1 MSTLSTTGTV
11 TASTLLR
18 QEILSGNFTPGQR
31 IPPERELAVRF
42 GLSRS
47 SIREAIKGLVSLNI
61 LETKRGSGTYVRS
74 LDSSEMFE
82 ALEFVLDVDPESLS
96 HFFELR
102 RLLEPA
108 AAGLAAARLSDQQR
122 SDLADVRAELASL
135 EVTAQDVGRLIE
147 LDDIVHDMISLS
159 TGNPL
164 IHSLVKS
171 LRSTAR
177 QSQQLL
183 SAYTIDDIA
192 RAKVE
197 LTSLI
202 DALIEENSLR
212 AQGIM
217 MWHLESSMVGWKQG
231 SPAVQSEAH
240 YPR

>member
-1 MSTLSTTGTV
+1 MSTGSQSGTA

-31 IPPERELAVRF
+31 IPPERELAATF

-82 ALEFVLDVDPESLS
+82 ALEFMLDVDPDSLT
-96 HFFELR
+96 HFFEMR
-102 RLLEPA
+102 SLLEPA
-108 AAGLAAARLSDQQR
+108 AAALAAERLTESQR
-122 SDLADVRAELASL
+122 SELVRLRSELESLAVIEGDVI
-135 EVTAQDVGRLIE
+135 RLIE
-147 LDDIVHDMISLS
+147 LDDTVHDMVSLA

-164 IHSLVKS
+164 IDSLVRS

-177 QSQQLL
+177 HSSQLI
-183 SAYTIDDIA
+183 SAYTVDQIA
-192 RAKVE
+192 SAKIE
-197 LTSLI
+197 LISLI
-202 DALIEENSLR
+202 DALIERNSLR

-217 MWHLESSMVGWKQG
+217 MWHLESSMVGWRQG
-231 SPAVQSEAH
+231 LQEPLTDET
-240 YPR
+240 

>member
-1 MSTLSTTGTV
+1 MGASTTTGTV

-18 QEILSGNFTPGQR
+18 QAIVSGAFAPGQR
-31 IPPERELAVRF
+31 IPPERELAARY

-82 ALEFVLDVDPESLS
+82 SLEFMLDVDPESLT

-108 AAGLAAARLSDQQR
+108 AAALAAVRLDDDQILELTR
-122 SDLADVRAELASL
+122 VRAELDAL
-135 EVTAQDVGRLIE
+135 AVVETDVPRLIA

-171 LRSTAR
+171 LRYTAR
-177 QSQQLL
+177 QSRHLL
-183 SAYTIDDIA
+183 SAYTIDDIS

-197 LTSLI
+197 LASLI
-202 DALIEENSLR
+202 DALVERNALR

-217 MWHLESSMVGWKQG
+217 MWHLESSMVGWRQRPPDG
-231 SPAVQSEAH
+231 VQDA
-240 YPR
+240 P

>member
-1 MSTLSTTGTV
+1 MTPSGTTGTV

-31 IPPERELAVRF
+31 IPPERELATRF

-74 LDSSEMFE
+74 LESSEMFE
-82 ALEFVLDVDPESLS
+82 ALEFVLDVDPESLT

-108 AAGLAAARLSDQQR
+108 AAGLAATRLTEQQR
-122 SDLADVRAELASL
+122 SELARVRTELASL
-135 EVTAQDVGRLIE
+135 EVTEADVPRLIE
-147 LDDIVHDMISLS
+147 LDDLVHDAISLS

-164 IHSLVKS
+164 IHSLVRS
-171 LRSTAR
+171 LRNTAR
-177 QSQQLL
+177 QSRQLL
-183 SAYTIDDIA
+183 SAYTIDDIT
-192 RAKVE
+192 RAQVE

-202 DALIEENSLR
+202 DSLIEENSLR

-217 MWHLESSMVGWKQG
+217 MWHLESSMVGWR
-231 SPAVQSEAH
+231 QSAPEPTTEAT
-240 YPR
+240 

>member
-1 MSTLSTTGTV
+1 MSTGSQSGTA

-31 IPPERELAVRF
+31 IPPERELAATF

-82 ALEFVLDVDPESLS
+82 ALEFMLDVDPDSLT

-108 AAGLAAARLSDQQR
+108 AAALAAERLTESQR
-122 SDLADVRAELASL
+122 SELVRLRSELESLAVIEDDV
-135 EVTAQDVGRLIE
+135 TRLIE
-147 LDDIVHDMISLS
+147 LDDIVHDMVSLS

-164 IHSLVKS
+164 IDSLVRS
-171 LRSTAR
+171 LRSTGR
-177 QSQQLL
+177 HSRQLL
-183 SAYTIDDIA
+183 SAYTVDQIDS
-192 RAKVE
+192 AKIE

-202 DALIEENSLR
+202 DALLERNSLR

-217 MWHLESSMVGWKQG
+217 MWHLESSMVGWRQG
-231 SPAVQSEAH
+231 LQEPLTDET
-240 YPR
+240 

>member
-1 MSTLSTTGTV
+1 MSAVGTSGTV

-18 QEILSGNFTPGQR
+18 HEILSGNFTPGQR
-31 IPPERELAVRF
+31 IPPERELAASF

-82 ALEFVLDVDPESLS
+82 ALEFVLDVDPESLT

-108 AAGLAAARLSDQQR
+108 AAGLAAARLTGQQR
-122 SDLADVRAELASL
+122 SDLTLVRAELQSL
-135 EVTAQDVGRLIE
+135 HTNEGDVFRLIE
-147 LDDIVHDMISLS
+147 LDDVVHDTISLS

-177 QSQQLL
+177 QSRQLF
-183 SAYTIDDIA
+183 SAYTVDDID
-192 RAKVE
+192 RATVE

-202 DALIEENSLR
+202 DALIEKNSLR

-217 MWHLESSMVGWKQG
+217 MWHLESSMVGWRQNL
-231 SPAVQSEAH
+231 PATH
-240 YPR
+240 NGRP

>member
-1 MSTLSTTGTV
+1 MTESGTTGTV

-31 IPPERELAVRF
+31 IPPERELAARF

-74 LDSSEMFE
+74 LESSEMFE
-82 ALEFVLDVDPESLS
+82 ALEFVLDVDPESLT

-108 AAGLAAARLSDQQR
+108 AAGLAATRLTEQQR
-122 SDLADVRAELASL
+122 SELARVRTELASL
-135 EVTAQDVGRLIE
+135 EVTEADVIRLIE
-147 LDDIVHDMISLS
+147 LDDIVHDTISLS

-164 IHSLVKS
+164 IHSLVRS
-171 LRSTAR
+171 LRYTAR
-177 QSQQLL
+177 QSRQLL
-183 SAYTIDDIA
+183 SAYTIDHIA

-197 LTSLI
+197 LTILIDSLI
-202 DALIEENSLR
+202 EGNSLR
-212 AQGIM
+212 AQGLM
-217 MWHLESSMVGWKQG
+217 MWHLESSMVGWRQ
-231 SPAVQSEAH
+231 SPPEPTSEAT
-240 YPR
+240 

>member
-1 MSTLSTTGTV
+1 MSASSMTGTV

-18 QEILSGNFTPGQR
+18 HEILSGNFTPGQR
-31 IPPERELAVRF
+31 IPPERELAARF

-82 ALEFVLDVDPESLS
+82 ALEFVLDVDPESLT

-108 AAGLAAARLSDQQR
+108 AAGLAAARLTAPQR
-122 SDLADVRAELASL
+122 SELAQVRAELESL
-135 EVTAQDVGRLIE
+135 EVIEGDVYRLIE
-147 LDDIVHDMISLS
+147 LDDVVHDMISLS

-177 QSQQLL
+177 QSRQLL
-183 SAYTIDDIA
+183 SAYTIDDID

-217 MWHLESSMVGWKQG
+217 MWHLESSMVGWRQG
-231 SPAVQSEAH
+231 LPETLNDA
-240 YPR
+240 P